1 MLRGL
6 VPAGFGLPLQ
16 MGLVAIVGRPNVGK
30 STLFNRIIEE
40 RHAIVESVPGVT
52 RDRIYATGEWAG
64 KRFQLVDTGGIVPD
78 SMEVFEKAIREQA
91 QLAMDEADVILFVV
105 DGREGLLPVDHRIGD
120 QLRRSNTPVV
130 LIVNKCDNARE
141 DLNASEFY
149 ELGLGEPFA
158 ISALNGR
165 STGEFLDKIVEQLPS
180 GESDED
186 DTRLKIAIV
195 GRPNTGKSSLANA
208 LLGKER
214 MVVTPIAGTTRD
226 AIDSVVKFYGEE
238 IVLIDTAGLRRRS
251 QIKESIELYSIMR
264 TARAIE
270 RCDVAVVMV
279 DASVGLETQDKRVM
293 GQVEEARKGLIVAVN
308 KWDLVEKET
317 GTADAF
323 TKAMK
328 DQLPNMDYAPTVFI
342 SALTKQRITK
352 VIEIAKEIQV
362 RRLARIP
369 THELNEKLIE
379 ILEKTPPASVKG
391 RDLRINYVT
400 QVRTAPPIFAF
411 FSNHPEL
418 IPENYKRFMER
429 QLRQLYDFEGVP
441 ISFLFRKKNK
451 REEHY

>member
-1 MLRGL
+1 
-6 VPAGFGLPLQ
+6 

-30 STLFNRIIEE
+30 STLFNRVIEE

-52 RDRIYATGEWAG
+52 RDRIYASGEWAG
-64 KRFQLVDTGGIVPD
+64 KRFQLVDTGGIVPG
-78 SMEVFEKAIREQA
+78 SMEVFDKAIREQA
-91 QLAMDEADVILFVV
+91 QIAMDEADVIVFVV
-105 DGREGLLPVDHRIGD
+105 DGRDGLLPVDHQIGQ
-120 QLRRSNTPVV
+120 QLRQAKTPVV
-130 LIVNKCDNARE
+130 LVVNKCDNAKE

-149 ELGLGEPFA
+149 ALGLGEPFA

-165 STGEFLDKIVEQLPS
+165 STGEFLDKIVEQLPV
-180 GESDED
+180 SDTDEE

-195 GRPNTGKSSLANA
+195 GRPNTGKSSLTNA
-208 LLGKER
+208 LLGKDR
-214 MVVTPIAGTTRD
+214 MVVTPVAGTTRD
-226 AIDSVVKFYGEE
+226 AIDSVVKYYGEE

-251 QIKESIELYSIMR
+251 QIKESIELFSIMR

-270 RCDVAVVMV
+270 RCDVAVVMI
-279 DASVGLETQDKRVM
+279 DATVGLETQDKRVM

-308 KWDLVEKET
+308 KWDLMEKET
-317 GTADAF
+317 ATADVF

-328 DQLPNMDYAPTVFI
+328 AQLPNMDYAPTVFI

-352 VIEIAKEIQV
+352 VIEMAKEIQT

-379 ILEKTPPASVKG
+379 IFEKTPPPSVKG

-429 QLRQLYDFEGVP
+429 QLRQIYDFEGVP